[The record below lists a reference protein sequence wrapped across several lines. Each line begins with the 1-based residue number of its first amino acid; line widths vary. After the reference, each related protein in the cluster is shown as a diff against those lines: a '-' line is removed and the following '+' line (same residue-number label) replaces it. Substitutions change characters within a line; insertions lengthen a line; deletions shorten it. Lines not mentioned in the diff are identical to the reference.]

1 MDRLD
6 DAIVRSREVRH
17 PRPQF
22 LEIDLGRARRWW
34 GLMGY
39 LLFYVTVA
47 IILVA
52 LLLQFTRSAG
62 LAVGLVVVMVGY
74 MSLMGRWAMN
84 AIDHNHHQR
93 RR

>member
-1 MDRLD
+1 MDRVD
-6 DAIVRSREVRH
+6 DAIVRGREVRH
-17 PRPQF
+17 SRPQF

-34 GLMGY
+34 GWAGY
-39 LLFYVTVA
+39 LLFYALVA
-47 IILVA
+47 VALVA

-84 AIDHNHHQR
+84 AIDQHHGR
-93 RR
+93 R